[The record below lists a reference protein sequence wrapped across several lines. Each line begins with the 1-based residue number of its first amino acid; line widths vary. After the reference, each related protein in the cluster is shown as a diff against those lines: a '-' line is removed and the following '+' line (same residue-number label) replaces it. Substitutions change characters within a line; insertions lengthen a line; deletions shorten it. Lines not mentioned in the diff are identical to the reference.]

1 MNNLKPKD
9 KVVPVVPQAALPDDL
24 SFEKMSRLGR
34 DLWQISREIEQ
45 SGGIP
50 LLDENE
56 IEIELNRRRGGYASD
71 YS

>member
-1 MNNLKPKD
+1 MNNLKRKD
-9 KVVPVVPQAALPDDL
+9 EVVPIVPQAALPNDL

-34 DLWQISREIEQ
+34 DLWEISREIEQ
-45 SGGIP
+45 SDEIP

>member
-1 MNNLKPKD
+1 MNNLKHKD
-9 KVVPVVPQAALPDDL
+9 KVVPFVRQAALPDDL

-34 DLWQISREIEQ
+34 DLWQISKEIEQ
-45 SGGIP
+45 SGVIP

>member
-1 MNNLKPKD
+1 MNNLKRKD
-9 KVVPVVPQAALPDDL
+9 KVVPVVPQAVLPDDL

-34 DLWQISREIEQ
+34 DLWQISKEIEQ
-45 SGGIP
+45 SGVIP

-56 IEIELNRRRGGYASD
+56 IEIELNRRRGGYVSD